1 MQLIDWIIVATALLL
16 VIGVAIYT
24 QQYMKSVA
32 DFLSAG
38 RVARRY
44 LLAVSK
50 GEMQAGA
57 VVFVA
62 AWEVYNKSG
71 FTTGWW
77 GTFTGPI
84 MLVVTIAGFVI
95 YRYRE
100 TRALTLGQFFEI
112 RYSKRFRLF
121 AGYLGFFAGLLNF
134 GIIPAVG
141 ARFMVYLLGL
151 PGSLPFLGLELPTYV
166 LLMGLFL
173 SVNLVLTLS
182 GGLITIMM
190 TNCVEGIVSQLLYIV
205 IIFGLLSMFSWS
217 DISDVLSHQPP
228 HQSLMN
234 PMDSSGLQDFNIS
247 YVIMMMLVNIYGTMA
262 WQNQSAYQ
270 SAPLTAHE
278 ARMGGILGQWREKA
292 KSALITLLALC
303 AMTYM
308 HHPHYAAQSAAVHAQ
323 LAAIPDGQIREQ
335 MEIPLA
341 VTNLLPAGLRGA
353 LCVILLLGI
362 FGGDSTHLHSWGSI
376 FIQDA
381 VLPFRKRAFTPEQ
394 HIRLLRFSVIGVALF
409 AFVFGSLFQQTEYV
423 QMWWSVT
430 QSVFVGGAGA
440 AIIGGLYWK
449 KGTTAGA
456 WAGLLI
462 GSTLSV
468 GGIVAKQFHGHHL
481 IAAAKN
487 QYHAAFG
494 QMPGN
499 ILGMAHDTHNLYL
512 YFISYNGVE
521 ISFLAMLAAVATYIG
536 VSWWTCRSD
545 FNMDRMLHRGA
556 YAIAGEEQPAGSK
569 ARITWSRIIG
579 YDENFSTSDKWV
591 TGTLFGLSMIFFA
604 IVLVGTIWNL
614 LQPWPLSVWSGYY
627 HFLAIFLAV
636 FFALATTIWFT
647 WGGISD
653 SLALFRQLRQEKV
666 NPLDDGRVVGHRN
679 LDEAAAAKTSP
690 RTKPSAPTLSSK

>member
-1 MQLIDWIIVATALLL
+1 MELIDWIIVATALLL
-16 VIGVAIYT
+16 VLGVAVYT

-62 AWEVYNKSG
+62 AWEAFSKSG
-71 FTTGWW
+71 FTIGWW

-121 AGYLGFFAGLLNF
+121 AGCLGFAAGLLNF

-141 ARFMVYLLGL
+141 ARFMVFLFGL
-151 PGSLPFLGLELPTYV
+151 PFQVPCFGLELPTYV

-173 SVNLVLTLS
+173 TINLVLTLT

-205 IIFGLLSMFSWS
+205 LIIGLLCMFNWS
-217 DISDVLSHQPP
+217 DMTAVLSNQPP
-228 HQSLMN
+228 HQSLIN
-234 PMDSSGLQDFNIS
+234 PMDSSGLKDFNIW
-247 YVIMMMLVNIYGTMA
+247 YVVMMMLVNIYGTMA

-278 ARMGGILGQWREKA
+278 GRMGGILGQWREKA

-308 HHPHYAAQSAAVHAQ
+308 HHPHYAAQAAAVHAE
-323 LAAIPDGQIREQ
+323 LAHLPNAQIQEQ

-341 VTNLLPAGLRGA
+341 VTHLLPAGMRGA

-376 FIQDA
+376 FIQD
-381 VLPFRKRAFTPEQ
+381 VILPFRKKPFTPEH
-394 HIRLLRFSVIGVALF
+394 HIRVLRYSMISVALF

-430 QSVFVGGAGA
+430 QSIFIGGAGA

-456 WAGLLI
+456 WAGILT
-462 GSTLSV
+462 GSILST
-468 GGIVAKQFHGHHL
+468 GGILAKQFEM
-481 IAAAKN
+481 I
-487 QYHAAFG
+487 
-494 QMPGN
+494 
-499 ILGMAHDTHNLYL
+499 T
-512 YFISYNGVE
+512 YNGVE
-521 ISFLAMLAAVATYIG
+521 IAFGAMLIAIVTYVV
-536 VSWWTCRSD
+536 VSRLTCRGD

-556 YAIAGEEQPAGSK
+556 YARADDKAPVTAPSK
-569 ARITWSRIIG
+569 LTWGRIIG
-579 YDENFSTSDKWV
+579 YDENFTTSDKWV
-591 TGTLFGLSMIFFA
+591 TGTLFWLSMTFFF
-604 IVLVGTIWNL
+604 IVLVGTIWNFVA
-614 LQPWPLSVWSGYY
+614 PWSLAAWSGYY
-627 HFLAIFLAV
+627 HFTTIFLSV
-636 FFALATTIWFT
+636 FFAVATTIWFT
-647 WGGISD
+647 WGGITD
-653 SLALFRQLRQEKV
+653 SLALFRQLRAEKV
-666 NPLDDGRVVGHRN
+666 NVLDNGLVIDHRN
-679 LDEAAAAKTSP
+679 LDEAEKANPGKPAKAAA
-690 RTKPSAPTLSSK
+690 LNQQ

>member
-1 MQLIDWIIVATALLL
+1 MELIDWIIVATALLL
-16 VIGVAIYT
+16 VLGVAVYT

-62 AWEVYNKSG
+62 AWEAFSKSG
-71 FTTGWW
+71 FTIGWW

-121 AGYLGFFAGLLNF
+121 AGCLGFAAGLLNF

-141 ARFMVYLLGL
+141 ARFMVFLFGL
-151 PGSLPFLGLELPTYV
+151 PFQVPCFGLELPTYV

-173 SVNLVLTLS
+173 TINLVLTLT

-205 IIFGLLSMFSWS
+205 LIIGLLCMFNWS
-217 DISDVLSHQPP
+217 DMTAVLSNQPP
-228 HQSLMN
+228 HQSLIN
-234 PMDSSGLQDFNIS
+234 PMDSSGLKDFNIW
-247 YVIMMMLVNIYGTMA
+247 YVVMMMLVNIYGTMA

-278 ARMGGILGQWREKA
+278 GRMGGILGQWREKA

-308 HHPHYAAQSAAVHAQ
+308 HHPHYAAQAAAVHAE
-323 LAAIPDGQIREQ
+323 LAYLPNAHIQEQ

-341 VTNLLPAGLRGA
+341 VTHLLPAGMRGA

-376 FIQDA
+376 FIQD
-381 VLPFRKRAFTPEQ
+381 VILPFRKKPFTPEH
-394 HIRLLRFSVIGVALF
+394 HIRVLRYSMISVALF

-430 QSVFVGGAGA
+430 QSIFIGGAGA

-456 WAGLLI
+456 WAGILT
-462 GSTLSV
+462 GSILST
-468 GGIVAKQFHGHHL
+468 GGILAKQFEM
-481 IAAAKN
+481 I
-487 QYHAAFG
+487 
-494 QMPGN
+494 
-499 ILGMAHDTHNLYL
+499 T
-512 YFISYNGVE
+512 YNGVE
-521 ISFLAMLAAVATYIG
+521 IAFGAMLIAIVTYVV
-536 VSWWTCRSD
+536 VSRLTCRGD

-556 YAIAGEEQPAGSK
+556 YARADDKAPVTAPSK
-569 ARITWSRIIG
+569 LTWGRIIG
-579 YDENFSTSDKWV
+579 YDENFTTSDKWV
-591 TGTLFGLSMIFFA
+591 TGTLFWLSMTFFF
-604 IVLVGTIWNL
+604 IVLVGTIWNFVA
-614 LQPWPLSVWSGYY
+614 PWSLAAWSGYY
-627 HFLAIFLAV
+627 HFTTIFLSV
-636 FFALATTIWFT
+636 FFAVATTIWFT
-647 WGGISD
+647 WGGITD
-653 SLALFRQLRQEKV
+653 SLALFRQLRAEKV
-666 NPLDDGRVVGHRN
+666 NVLDNGLVIDHRN
-679 LDEAAAAKTSP
+679 LDEAEKANPGKPAKAAA
-690 RTKPSAPTLSSK
+690 LNQQ

>member
-1 MQLIDWIIVATALLL
+1 MELIDWIIVAAALLL
-16 VIGVAIYT
+16 VLGVAVYT

-62 AWEVYNKSG
+62 AWEAFSKSG
-71 FTTGWW
+71 FTIGWW

-84 MLVVTIAGFVI
+84 MLVVAIAGFII

-121 AGYLGFFAGLLNF
+121 AGCLGFAAGLLNF

-141 ARFMVYLLGL
+141 ARFMVFLFGL
-151 PGSLPFLGLELPTYV
+151 PLQVPCFGHELPTYV

-173 SVNLVLTLS
+173 AINLVLTLT

-205 IIFGLLSMFSWS
+205 LIIGLLSMFSWS
-217 DISDVLSHQPP
+217 DMTAVLSNQPP
-228 HQSLMN
+228 HQSLIN
-234 PMDSSGLQDFNIS
+234 PMDSSGLKDFNIW
-247 YVIMMMLVNIYGTMA
+247 YVVMMMLVNIYGTMA

-278 ARMGGILGQWREKA
+278 GRMGGILGQWREKA

-308 HHPHYAAQSAAVHAQ
+308 HHPHYAAQAAAVHAE
-323 LAAIPDGQIREQ
+323 LAHIPNAQIQEQ

-341 VTNLLPAGLRGA
+341 VTHLLPAGMRGA

-376 FIQDA
+376 FIQD
-381 VLPFRKRAFTPEQ
+381 VILPFRKKPFTPEN
-394 HIRLLRFSVIGVALF
+394 HIRVLRYSMISVALF

-430 QSVFVGGAGA
+430 QSIFVGGAGA

-449 KGTTAGA
+449 KGTTVGA
-456 WAGLLI
+456 WAGILT
-462 GSTLSV
+462 GSILST
-468 GGIVAKQFHGHHL
+468 GGILAKQFEF
-481 IAAAKN
+481 IA
-487 QYHAAFG
+487 
-494 QMPGN
+494 
-499 ILGMAHDTHNLYL
+499 
-512 YFISYNGVE
+512 YNGVE
-521 ISFLAMLAAVATYIG
+521 VAFLAMLAAIVTYVV
-536 VSWWTCRSD
+536 VSLLTCRSD
-545 FNMDRMLHRGA
+545 FNMDRMLHRGS
-556 YAIAGEEQPAGSK
+556 YARADEKAPAAPSK
-569 ARITWSRIIG
+569 LTWGRIIG
-579 YDENFSTSDKWV
+579 YDENFTTGDKWV
-591 TGTLFGLSMIFFA
+591 TGTLFWLSMVFFF
-604 IVLVGTIWNL
+604 IVLIGTIWNFIA
-614 LQPWPLSVWSGYY
+614 PWSLATWSGYY
-627 HFLAIFLAV
+627 HFTTIFLSV
-636 FFALATTIWFT
+636 FFAVVTTIWFT

-653 SLALFRQLRQEKV
+653 SLALFRQLRAEKI
-666 NPLDDGRVVGHRN
+666 NPLDNGLVVDHRN
-679 LDEAAAAKTSP
+679 LDEVAKANTAQP
-690 RTKPSAPTLSSK
+690 ARASASSVSLD

>member
-1 MQLIDWIIVATALLL
+1 MEFIDWIIVATALLL
-16 VIGVAIYT
+16 VLGVAIYT

-62 AWEVYNKSG
+62 AWEAFNKSG
-71 FTTGWW
+71 FTLGWW

-112 RYSKRFRLF
+112 RYSKPFRLF
-121 AGYLGFFAGLLNF
+121 AGYLGFVAGLLNF

-141 ARFMVYLLGL
+141 ARFMVFLFGL
-151 PGSLPFLGLELPTYV
+151 PLHVPCFGLELPTYV

-173 SVNLVLTLS
+173 SINLVLTLT

-190 TNCVEGIVSQLLYIV
+190 TNCVEGIVAQLLYIV
-205 IIFGLLSMFSWS
+205 LIIGLLCMFNWS
-217 DISDVLSHQPP
+217 DMVSVLSNRPP
-228 HQSLMN
+228 HQSLIN
-234 PMDSSGLQDFNIS
+234 PMDSSGLKDFNIW
-247 YVIMMMLVNIYGTMA
+247 YVIMMLLVNIYGTMA

-278 ARMGGILGQWREKA
+278 GRMGGILGQWREKA

-308 HHPHYAAQSAAVHAQ
+308 HHPHYTAQAAAVNAQ
-323 LAAIPDGQIREQ
+323 LAQIPNQQIQEQ

-341 VTNLLPAGLRGA
+341 VTHLLPAGMRGA

-376 FIQDA
+376 FIQDGI
-381 VLPFRKRAFTPEQ
+381 LPFRRKPFTPEQ
-394 HIRLLRFSVIGVALF
+394 HIRVLRYAIIGVALF
-409 AFVFGSLFQQTEYV
+409 AFVFGSLFKQTEYV
-423 QMWWSVT
+423 QMWFSVT
-430 QSVFVGGAGA
+430 QSIFVGGAGA

-456 WAGLLI
+456 WAGILT
-462 GSTLSV
+462 GSFLST
-468 GGIVAKQFHGHHL
+468 GGILAKQFKMITYNGIEIAFVAML
-481 IAAAKN
+481 IAIVA
-487 QYHAAFG
+487 Y
-494 QMPGN
+494 
-499 ILGMAHDTHNLYL
+499 
-512 YFISYNGVE
+512 V
-521 ISFLAMLAAVATYIG
+521 AV
-536 VSWWTCRSD
+536 SLLTCRAD
-545 FNMDRMLHRGA
+545 FDMDRMLHRGA
-556 YAIAGEEQPAGSK
+556 YARADEKKAAAPAK
-569 ARITWSRIIG
+569 FTWGRIIG
-579 YDENFSTSDKWV
+579 YDENFTTGDKWV
-591 TGTLFGLSMIFFA
+591 TGSLFWLSMIFFF
-604 IVLVGTIWNL
+604 IVLFGTIWNFFA
-614 LQPWPLSVWSGYY
+614 PWSLAAWSGYY
-627 HFLAIFLAV
+627 HFTTIFLSV
-636 FFALATTIWFT
+636 FFAVATTIWFT

-653 SLALFRQLRQEKV
+653 SLALFRQLRAEKV
-666 NPLDDGRVVGHRN
+666 NVLDNGLVVDHRN
-679 LDEAAAAKTSP
+679 LDEVAKAESP
-690 RTKPSAPTLSSK
+690 VSLK

>member
-1 MQLIDWIIVATALLL
+1 MELIDWIIVATALLL
-16 VIGVAIYT
+16 VLGVAVYT

-62 AWEVYNKSG
+62 AWEAFNKSG
-71 FTTGWW
+71 FTIGWW

-84 MLVVTIAGFVI
+84 MLVVTISGFVI

-100 TRALTLGQFFEI
+100 TRALTLGQFFEV

-141 ARFMVYLLGL
+141 ARFMVFLFGL
-151 PGSLPFLGLELPTYV
+151 PLDVPLFGLHVPTYV

-173 SVNLVLTLS
+173 GINLVLTLT
-182 GGLITIMM
+182 GGLVTIMM

-205 IIFGLLSMFSWS
+205 LIIGVLYMFKWS
-217 DISDVLSHQPP
+217 DMASVLSDQPP
-228 HQSLMN
+228 HQSLIN
-234 PMDSSGLQDFNIS
+234 PMDSSGLKDFNIW
-247 YVIMMMLVNIYGTMA
+247 YVLMMMIMTIYGTMA

-278 ARMGGILGQWREKA
+278 GRMGGILGQWREKA

-308 HHPHYAAQSAAVHAQ
+308 HHPHYTVQAAAVHAQ
-323 LAAIPDGQIREQ
+323 LAQLPQGHIQEQ
-335 MEIPLA
+335 METPLA
-341 VTNLLPAGLRGA
+341 VTNLLPAGMRGA

-362 FGGDSTHLHSWGSI
+362 FGGDSLHLHSWGSI
-376 FIQDA
+376 FIQDGI
-381 VLPFRKRAFTPEQ
+381 LPFRKTPFTPEN
-394 HIRLLRFSVIGVALF
+394 HIRILRYSMIGVALF
-409 AFVFGSLFQQTEYV
+409 AFVFGSFFRQTDYI

-430 QSVFVGGAGA
+430 QSIFIGGAGA

-456 WAGLLI
+456 WSGLLT
-462 GSTLSV
+462 GSVLST
-468 GGIVAKQFHGHHL
+468 GGILAQQFKL
-481 IAAAKN
+481 T
-487 QYHAAFG
+487 
-494 QMPGN
+494 
-499 ILGMAHDTHNLYL
+499 TH
-512 YFISYNGVE
+512 NGVE
-521 ISFLAMLAAVATYIG
+521 IAFAAMLIAIVTYVV
-536 VSWWTCRSD
+536 VSWLTCRSD

-556 YAIAGEEQPAGSK
+556 YARADEKTAAALSK
-569 ARITWSRIIG
+569 LTWGRIIG
-579 YDENFSTSDKWV
+579 YDENFTTGDKWV
-591 TGTLFGLSMIFFA
+591 TGTLFWLSMVFFF
-604 IVLVGTIWNL
+604 IVLIGTIWNFVA
-614 LQPWPLSVWSGYY
+614 PWSLATWSGYY
-627 HFLAIFLAV
+627 HFTTIFLSV
-636 FFALATTIWFT
+636 FFAVATTIWFT

-653 SLALFRQLRQEKV
+653 SLALFRQLRAEKV
-666 NPLDDGRVVGHRN
+666 NVLDNGLVVDHRN
-679 LDEAAAAKTSP
+679 LDEVAKAGTAQAAGA
-690 RTKPSAPTLSSK
+690 SASSLSSK

>member
-1 MQLIDWIIVATALLL
+1 MELIDWIIVATALLL
-16 VIGVAIYT
+16 VLGVAVYT

-62 AWEVYNKSG
+62 AWEAFSKSG
-71 FTTGWW
+71 FTIGWW

-112 RYSKRFRLF
+112 RYSRRFRLF

-141 ARFMVYLLGL
+141 ARFMVFLFGL
-151 PGSLPFLGLELPTYV
+151 PLQVPCFGLEVPTYV

-173 SVNLVLTLS
+173 AINLVLTLT

-205 IIFGLLSMFSWS
+205 LIIGLLCMFNWS
-217 DISDVLSHQPP
+217 DMVSVLSNQPP
-228 HQSLMN
+228 HQSLIN
-234 PMDSSGLQDFNIS
+234 PMDSSGLKDFNIW
-247 YVIMMMLVNIYGTMA
+247 YVVMMMLGTMYGTMA

-278 ARMGGILGQWREKA
+278 GRMGGILGQWREKA

-308 HHPHYAAQSAAVHAQ
+308 HHPHYAVQAAAVHAQ
-323 LAAIPDGQIREQ
+323 LNQLPSGHIQEQ

-341 VTNLLPAGLRGA
+341 VTHLLPAGMRGA

-381 VLPFRKRAFTPEQ
+381 ILPLRKKPLTPEQ
-394 HIRLLRFSVIGVALF
+394 HIRLLRFSIIGVALF
-409 AFVFGSLFQQTEYV
+409 AFVFGSFFRQTDYV

-430 QSVFVGGAGA
+430 QSIFIGGAGA

-456 WAGLLI
+456 WAGILT
-462 GSTLSV
+462 GSILSV
-468 GGIVAKQFHGHHL
+468 GGILAQQFKL
-481 IAAAKN
+481 I
-487 QYHAAFG
+487 
-494 QMPGN
+494 
-499 ILGMAHDTHNLYL
+499 T
-512 YFISYNGVE
+512 YNGVE
-521 ISFLAMLAAVATYIG
+521 IAFVAMLIAIVTYVV
-536 VSWWTCRSD
+536 VSLSTCRSD
-545 FNMDRMLHRGA
+545 FNMDRMLHRGV
-556 YAIAGEEQPAGSK
+556 YARADEKEPA
-569 ARITWSRIIG
+569 APAQFTWGRIIG
-579 YDENFSTSDKWV
+579 YDENFTTGDKWV
-591 TGTLFGLSMIFFA
+591 TGTLFWLSMTFFF
-604 IVLVGTIWNL
+604 IVLIGTIWNFIA
-614 LQPWPLSVWSGYY
+614 PWSLATWSGYY
-627 HFLAIFLAV
+627 HFTTIFLSV
-636 FFALATTIWFT
+636 FFAVATTIWFT
-647 WGGISD
+647 WGGITD
-653 SLALFRQLRQEKV
+653 SLALFRQLRAEKI
-666 NPLDDGRVVGHRN
+666 NPLDNGLVVDHRN
-679 LDEAAAAKTSP
+679 LDEVAKASP
-690 RTKPSAPTLSSK
+690 GQPARASASSVSSE

>member
-1 MQLIDWIIVATALLL
+1 MELIDWIIVAIGLLL
-16 VIGVAIYT
+16 VLGVAVYT

-62 AWEVYNKSG
+62 AWEAFNKSG
-71 FTTGWW
+71 FTLGWW

-84 MLVVTIAGFVI
+84 MLVVTICGFVI

-141 ARFMVYLLGL
+141 ARFMVFLFGL
-151 PGSLPFLGLELPTYV
+151 PLDVPFLGLHVPTYV

-173 SVNLVLTLS
+173 GINLVLTLT

-190 TNCVEGIVSQLLYIV
+190 TNCVEGIVAQLLYLV
-205 IIFGLLSMFSWS
+205 LIIGLLCTFKWS
-217 DISDVLSHQPP
+217 DMAAVLSDQPP
-228 HQSLMN
+228 HQSLIN
-234 PMDSSGLQDFNIS
+234 PMDSSGLTHFNMWFVVMS
-247 YVIMMMLVNIYGTMA
+247 MLTYIYGTMA

-292 KSALITLLALC
+292 KGALITLMALC

-308 HHPHYAAQSAAVHAQ
+308 HHPHYAAQAAAVNAQ
-323 LAAIPDGQIREQ
+323 LAQLPQGHIQEQ
-335 MEIPLA
+335 MQIPLA
-341 VTNLLPAGLRGA
+341 VTHLLPPGMRGA

-381 VLPFRKRAFTPEQ
+381 ILPLRKKPFTPEQ
-394 HIRLLRFSVIGVALF
+394 HIRLLRYSMIGVALF
-409 AFVFGSLFQQTEYV
+409 AFVFGSFFQQTDYV

-430 QSVFVGGAGA
+430 QSIFVGGAGA

-449 KGTTAGA
+449 RGTTAGA
-456 WAGLLI
+456 WAAILT
-462 GSTLSV
+462 GSILSLS
-468 GGIVAKQFHGHHL
+468 GIIAQQFKFITYDGVQIAFVVML
-481 IAAAKN
+481 IAIVTYVAV
-487 QYHAAFG
+487 
-494 QMPGN
+494 
-499 ILGMAHDTHNLYL
+499 
-512 YFISYNGVE
+512 S
-521 ISFLAMLAAVATYIG
+521 LA
-536 VSWWTCRSD
+536 TCSSD

-556 YAIAGEEQPAGSK
+556 YARADEKAPAAAPSK
-569 ARITWSRIIG
+569 LSWGRIIG
-579 YDENFSTSDKWV
+579 YDENFTTGDKWV
-591 TGTLFGLSMIFFA
+591 TGTLFWLSMVFFFV
-604 IVLVGTIWNL
+604 VLIGTIWNFIA
-614 LQPWPLSVWSGYY
+614 PWSLTTWSGYY
-627 HFLAIFLAV
+627 HFTTIFLSV
-636 FFALATTIWFT
+636 FFAVATTIWFT

-653 SLALFRQLRQEKV
+653 SLALFRQLRAEKV
-666 NPLDDGRVVGHRN
+666 NVLDNGLVVDHRN
-679 LDEAAAAKTSP
+679 LDEVAKTNTAQP
-690 RTKPSAPTLSSK
+690 ARASASSLSSK